1 MTTRSSGE
9 GHCGRL
15 QASATVKH
23 VGWVLRGREAVTS
36 LGSAP
41 GARLTGRTV
50 RVSLVLYETSTVASG
65 VAAPSCIPGPA
76 GERSGRCT
84 PSQALGVVG
93 VLHVVLTG
101 LPPCPIVFICSSL
114 MTHHVGHLFM
124 SFSTLCMT
132 SPASTC
138 SDLLPIFSRVAV
150 FLLLS
155 FRSSS
160 HILAMGPSS
169 DVRLANTFGRRLI
182 SLS

>member
-9 GHCGRL
+9 GHRGRL
-15 QASATVKH
+15 QASATVKR
-23 VGWVLRGREAVTS
+23 VGQVRRGHEAVTS

-41 GARLTGRTV
+41 GARSAGRTV
-50 RVSLVLYETSTVASG
+50 RVSLVLYETSTPASR
-65 VAAPSCIPGPA
+65 VAAPSCVPGPA
-76 GERSGRCT
+76 GERSSCCT
-84 PSQALGVVG
+84 PSPALGVIS

-101 LPPCPIVFICSSL
+101 LLPCPIVFIYGSL

-124 SFSTLCMT
+124 SFSTLCMS

-155 FRSSS
+155 FRSSL

-169 DVRLANTFGRRLI
+169 DVRLANTFDRRLI